1 MIRPG
6 NEECLIRDLEVTN
19 AKQDANNSTRRTEH
33 KTKVNVIFV
42 NSLYSS
48 TETPQLDVL
57 YNALTEDGVLVINSD
72 IASYSQKLQDIG
84 FKSIHIYGEVRRFQL
99 HISVIFTHVFII
111 AIYYLQCHFP
121 NQLQQLCKSATH
133 SFAVAFKDYRT
144 RSKWYRNEAEIQ
156 VEMHQ
161 HFQKTRSTEDTLFH
175 FDATVMLSY
184 QIPSKDSEISF
195 CRDNED
201 ECDGNFNLPPD
212 TNLIP
217 AFQIKVGP
225 SKISKFAGRG
235 LFAAEDIPP
244 HSVIALDLQV
254 NNFHILPST
263 WEIVESMYQNNMR
276 SMINDGL
283 LQGLLYF
290 IQGKVAKKCNTLISI
305 ISRDPKHTPP
315 CSFFSIYRLWL
326 W

>member
-6 NEECLIRDLEVTN
+6 DEECLIRDLEVTN

-42 NSLYSS
+42 NSLYIS

-57 YNALTEDGVLVINSD
+57 YNALAEDGVLVINSN

-263 WEIVESMYQNNMR
+263 WEIVESMYYGNMR

-290 IQGKVAKKCNTLISI
+290 IQGKVAEKCNKTHYLAL
-305 ISRDPKHTPP
+305 
-315 CSFFSIYRLWL
+315 FFLNI
-326 W
+326 